1 MLKAIDAARFFI
13 YLMQDEEND
22 LSNLKL
28 NKLLYYA
35 QGCHLKRTGKPL
47 FCDNIEAW
55 QHGPVVADIYHAYK
69 SFGNRPINEFEGEFD
84 SSDFDEFE
92 MQTLL
97 DTAREFGKYSASAL
111 REMTHQPNT
120 PWSLYF
126 KEGKRN
132 IVIPNETIKSY
143 FDNSV
148 SIGHFEPDF
157 SEEDEIGYRDDEG
170 YLVLPADYED

>member
-1 MLKAIDAARFFI
+1 MLKAIDAAKFFI

-47 FCDNIEAW
+47 FCDKIEAW
-55 QHGPVVADIYHAYK
+55 QHGPVVADIYHEYK
-69 SFGNRPINEFEGEFD
+69 KFGNRPINESNGEFD
-84 SSDFDEFE
+84 SSNFDETE

-111 REMTHQPNT
+111 REMTHQPDT

-126 KEGKRN
+126 KEGERN
-132 IVIPNETIKSY
+132 IVIPNENIKSY
-143 FDNSV
+143 FDSSV
-148 SIGHFEPDF
+148 SISYFVPDF
-157 SEEDEIGYRDDEG
+157 SAEDEIGYRDDAG
-170 YLVLPADYED
+170 YLVLPADYAD